1 MELLMNVGTHD
12 IRMAQSICHLP
23 FSARWLFC
31 LAALAGLGTP
41 AYSQVQRS
49 FINLSFEDPLVG
61 CTLPS
66 GTGAYQVAS
75 SVVPGWETTHS
86 VRSGGACTNING
98 QLIELWKDG
107 FQSFNA
113 HDGSWFAELNADEPS
128 NLYQTVCLFPGD
140 IVTWRFAH
148 RARVSGGAGGKD
160 GMAFEISDA
169 LDDKTV
175 WENPRLI
182 VEVTTPG
189 TSTPSNHGQVEACG
203 TEGSG
208 LASVTCNAVL
218 VENNWTVYSG
228 SFVWEGEAALRRFG
242 FVAKETASA
251 NRSVGNFLDSIS
263 LEGITPIVQFSK
275 DYHEELEGVD
285 TEANFPIQL
294 LVSGKPEVPLQVDV
308 VVEPI
313 TADANDLTTTTL
325 TITVPP
331 GNYAGTAF
339 QIPLGIL
346 PDGVQE
352 NREQFA
358 LRLIDKP
365 GEGGYRVFSTEVC
378 GAPGIATATYTIL
391 DAHIALQKIGTFVD
405 VAGGIAP
412 DGSPIKNA
420 GDRMDYEFIV
430 TNTGD
435 IALTDL
441 IVTDTIIGTP
451 TLDPSRSTLEA
462 DGTLPPGGVAVFVAS
477 YTLTQEDVDSGIK
490 ENVATATASIV
501 GYPDQPQLTASS
513 DHTEPIPHIPSI
525 SMVKEGRFDPETDD
539 GDGLP
544 DPGERLRFDITVTND
559 GNITAFDVYPEDPGP
574 TFDGQ
579 PGTGVMSPFTPGPST
594 ILPGESVV
602 FTAFYTLSTE
612 DIAYGSGLE
621 DSVKNQASVNATDPT
636 GAPLKGE
643 MPSPMALTMPGFGV
657 EKQALITQTQ
667 RGGRVP
673 YVLILKPMELIK
685 RSPIRLVDIMP
696 AGFVYIPGTA
706 TVDGVPH
713 EPVVEG
719 RRLSWEL
726 EVDPG
731 KDVEVQ
737 LTLGVSASAP
747 FGEFTNTAQAERID
761 NDVVY
766 RRKGQ
771 ATVEI
776 IPEPVFDCGDIIGK
790 VFDDRNRNGY
800 HDEGEPG
807 VAGARVVSLEG
818 VQTTTDAHGRF
829 HVACAD
835 LPGSRIGKT
844 YMMKLDPRSL
854 PSGYRIISENPR
866 AVRLTAGKTTDV
878 SFATALTRVVRLDIT
893 GSAFEQ
899 GSEQLMTQWQERII
913 ALIATLEAEPSVL
926 RIVYRAQGDEGALAR
941 NRLRQLRRIV
951 QEQWRTSP
959 NRYRLEIET
968 SLMNGGPA
976 MTSGG

>member
-1 MELLMNVGTHD
+1 MELWELNTQRGVFEVLT
-12 IRMAQSICHLP
+12 
-23 FSARWLFC
+23 
-31 LAALAGLGTP
+31 GTP
-41 AYSQVQRS
+41 NHPPHSGEQ
-49 FINLSFEDPLVG
+49 FI
-61 CTLPS
+61 
-66 GTGAYQVAS
+66 
-75 SVVPGWETTHS
+75 
-86 VRSGGACTNING
+86 
-98 QLIELWKDG
+98 
-107 FQSFNA
+107 
-113 HDGSWFAELNADEPS
+113 ELNARES
-128 NLYQTVCLFPGD
+128 SMAYQTVCLMNGD
-140 IVTWRFAH
+140 IVTWSFAH
-148 RARVSGGAGGKD
+148 RARHTTGPESASFSIIPTISDDDQNPDPAKLAQERFAVIATSSRSASGGTGDANCTSSPGRTFLTDAQCSWTASHD
-160 GMAFEISDA
+160 G
-169 LDDKTV
+169 
-175 WENPRLI
+175 WI
-182 VEVTTPG
+182 VYKGTFVYDGPTQEVD
-189 TSTPSNHGQVEACG
+189 
-203 TEGSG
+203 
-208 LASVTCNAVL
+208 
-218 VENNWTVYSG
+218 
-228 SFVWEGEAALRRFG
+228 FG
-242 FVAKETASA
+242 FNALQWTSSQRE
-251 NRSVGNFLDSIS
+251 GNFLDDIQLYGLVPVLELNTPEAEG
-263 LEGITPIVQFSK
+263 LEGS
-275 DYHEELEGVD
+275 DNGG
-285 TEANFPIQL
+285 NFPIGIL
-294 LVSGKPEVPLQVDV
+294 LSGLIEQPLEVELRVVHLTTDASDFASESITVSVPAGAYAGEVIPVPLEVIQD
-308 VVEPI
+308 
-313 TADANDLTTTTL
+313 
-325 TITVPP
+325 
-331 GNYAGTAF
+331 G
-339 QIPLGIL
+339 IP
-346 PDGVQE
+346 E
-352 NREQFA
+352 NREQF
-358 LRLIDKP
+358 RIEIVDKP
-365 GEGGYRVFSTEVC
+365 GVGGYRAGSTQSC
-378 GAPGIATATYTIL
+378 GGEGIVAATYTIL
-391 DAHIALQKIGTFVD
+391 DAHMTLQKIGTFVD

-673 YVLILKPMELIK
+673 YVLTLKPMELIK

-878 SFATALTRVVRLDIT
+878 SFATAFTRVVRLDIT